1 MTTMEKVTDLRQIS
15 PQDFAM
21 LGLTD
26 VAYVRSKPID
36 DVIAFAIHSADGTEV
51 AVLPAYDTAIA
62 TILQNDL
69 EPVGLH

>member
-1 MTTMEKVTDLRQIS
+1 MRQIS
-15 PQDFAM
+15 PQDVAR

-26 VAYVRSKPID
+26 VAYSRSEGGD
-36 DVIAFAIHSADGTEV
+36 DVVAFAIHSADGTEV

>member
-15 PQDFAM
+15 SQDLAM

-26 VAYVRSKPID
+26 VAYVRSKPVVD
-36 DVIAFAIHSADGTEV
+36 AVAFAIHSADGTEV
-51 AVLPAYDTAIA
+51 AVLPTYDIAIA

-69 EPVGLH
+69 EPVRLH

>member
-1 MTTMEKVTDLRQIS
+1 MTMEKVTDLRQIS

-26 VAYVRSKPID
+26 VAYVRFKPVD
-36 DVIAFAIHSADGTEV
+36 GDIAFAIHSANGTEV
-51 AVLPAYDTAIA
+51 AVMPTYDIAIA
-62 TILQNDL
+62 TIIQNDL